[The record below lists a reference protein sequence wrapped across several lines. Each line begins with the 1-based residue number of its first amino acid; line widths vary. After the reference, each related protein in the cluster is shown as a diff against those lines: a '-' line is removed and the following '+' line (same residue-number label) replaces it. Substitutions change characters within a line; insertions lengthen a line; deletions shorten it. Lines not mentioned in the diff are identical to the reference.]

1 MYDLLLRNG
10 YVVDPVNNI
19 KGRKDIAIEGKSIV
33 RVDCE
38 ITARAKEEIDLEG
51 KTVMPGIIDTH
62 VHLCGSGLENG
73 YKMLAKAGVAT
84 AIDFFGQAEGIAR
97 GIQEK
102 GAGINVAFLGGMTA
116 QDNLPGIK
124 GLSGCD
130 CSEAELDE
138 AIERAVG
145 TGALGVKI
153 LGGHYP
159 LTPETTSRIIELC
172 NTKGVYVA
180 FHAGTTE
187 TKGKSF
193 PAFLEALQLA
203 GDNRLHLAHI
213 NTYCAGET
221 MDYLDEMRKAIEL
234 LDQKQNIISES
245 YLAVINGTFG
255 KCANGIPLS
264 MVTRTSLRK
273 GGYEQSEKGLEKA
286 IADKYA
292 QVCVE
297 ENGLNVLKTGEAGL
311 RYWKEKNTET
321 MVSFNQNPPINSIA
335 FAMHKDGN
343 GEFTVDA
350 ISTDGGGIPRNKIV
364 ELGLPLTRYEDF
376 TLEDFV
382 MKTSVNPA
390 RMFGF
395 KAKGSLGAGMDAD
408 ITVVDMERCIPVMAV
423 ACGKVVMREGRVTGE
438 KGRIIITER
447 AEKYC
452 KNIGISYD
460 VI

>member
-1 MYDLLLRNG
+1 M
-10 YVVDPVNNI
+10 
-19 KGRKDIAIEGKSIV
+19 
-33 RVDCE
+33 
-38 ITARAKEEIDLEG
+38 
-51 KTVMPGIIDTH
+51 
-62 VHLCGSGLENG
+62 
-73 YKMLAKAGVAT
+73 
-84 AIDFFGQAEGIAR
+84 
-97 GIQEK
+97 
-102 GAGINVAFLGGMTA
+102 
-116 QDNLPGIK
+116 
-124 GLSGCD
+124 
-130 CSEAELDE
+130 
-138 AIERAVG
+138 
-145 TGALGVKI
+145 
-153 LGGHYP
+153 
-159 LTPETTSRIIELC
+159 
-172 NTKGVYVA
+172 
-180 FHAGTTE
+180 
-187 TKGKSF
+187 
-193 PAFLEALQLA
+193 
-203 GDNRLHLAHI
+203 
-213 NTYCAGET
+213 
-221 MDYLDEMRKAIEL
+221 
-234 LDQKQNIISES
+234 
-245 YLAVINGTFG
+245 
-255 KCANGIPLS
+255 
-264 MVTRTSLRK
+264 
-273 GGYEQSEKGLEKA
+273 
-286 IADKYA
+286 
-292 QVCVE
+292 CVE